1 MPATPPA
8 IPDTQGTRLAEKNRK
23 EQILDAAIALLQAKG
38 FTNVSTRDLAE
49 HAGLSRSHIY
59 HYFKDWPTLRRE
71 AFARYSDQQLA
82 EARQAFAGLPA
93 RQALASFLR
102 ECLPEAP
109 DSCFTLWL
117 DAWNE
122 ALHDGMLAGTYRDV
136 DARWLAWLAEL
147 LQQGVAQG
155 DFICPAPSRA
165 ARQIFS
171 MTVGYAED
179 LLLSPSR
186 QAADNALDEVLEA
199 AGLILR
205 VREPLAAPPP

>member
-1 MPATPPA
+1 M
-8 IPDTQGTRLAEKNRK
+8 AEKTRK
-23 EQILDAAIALLQAKG
+23 EQILDVTLELLRTKG
-38 FTNVSTRDLAE
+38 FSNVSTRDLAE

-71 AFARYSDQQLA
+71 AFACYADQQLT
-82 EARQAFAGLPA
+82 EVRQIFAGVPPRL
-93 RQALASFLR
+93 ALARFLH
-102 ECLPEAP
+102 ECLPEQP
-109 DSCFTLWL
+109 NSCFSLWL
-117 DAWNE
+117 DVWDE
-122 ALHDGMLAGTYRDV
+122 ALHDEMLAQTYREV
-136 DARWLAWLAEL
+136 DARWQAWLAEI

-155 DFICPAPSRA
+155 DFTCASQLRA

-171 MTVGYAED
+171 MTLGYAED